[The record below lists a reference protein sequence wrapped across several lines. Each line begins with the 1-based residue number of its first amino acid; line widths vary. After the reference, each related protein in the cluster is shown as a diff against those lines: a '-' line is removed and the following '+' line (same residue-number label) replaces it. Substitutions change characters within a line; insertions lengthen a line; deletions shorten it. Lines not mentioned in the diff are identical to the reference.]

1 MNEQFE
7 RANRAV
13 TRAAAAI
20 ERTIATLLSRTNPL
34 DAVAPTYV
42 VERLIAEL
50 MERNPKA
57 LDFLNTVG
65 FGGKPGKATLRLAN
79 ALMDWRD
86 AWEER

>member
-20 ERTIATLLSRTNPL
+20 ERTIATLLSKTSPL
-34 DAVAPTYV
+34 EAVAPTYV
-42 VERLIAEL
+42 IEQLIAEL

-65 FGGKPGKATLRLAN
+65 FGPCPLPGKPDIEPTSPNDRV
-79 ALMDWRD
+79 
-86 AWEER
+86 